1 MWQAIFYTYKFK
13 KLWNKTLEPYGWL
26 KANTAPE
33 YWILFCTGHPH
44 SCQACISSP
53 PIHHVLNWI
62 CLFCTLCILF
72 FLGKKKIIDFSVTKS
87 LKEFSILFFT
97 SFKSQTRVF
106 LFLKCACPL
115 FIHFEDYCI
124 NLSHPTAH
132 LNHHSNSLDT
142 PDSATQKSIF
152 SSWSST

>member
-1 MWQAIFYTYKFK
+1 MKQKSRALWMAKSKHSSRVLDIIFYWTSSFLPGMHLKPTHPSCV
-13 KLWNKTLEPYGWL
+13 KLNLFILYTLY
-26 KANTAPE
+26 
-33 YWILFCTGHPH
+33 
-44 SCQACISSP
+44 S
-53 PIHHVLNWI
+53 
-62 CLFCTLCILF
+62 F
-72 FLGKKKIIDFSVTKS
+72 FLGKKNIIDFSVTKS
-87 LKEFSILFFT
+87 LKEFSILFT
-97 SFKSQTRVF
+97 PIKSQTRVF

-115 FIHFEDYCI
+115 FIHFGDYCI

>member
-1 MWQAIFYTYKFK
+1 MRPTTLTITEKKITIEFLPSEQFLVWQAIFYTYKFK

-26 KANTAPE
+26 KANTARE
-33 YWILFCTGHPH
+33 YWILFCIGHPP

-72 FLGKKKIIDFSVTKS
+72 LKNIIDFSVTKS
-87 LKEFSILFFT
+87 LKEFSMLFFT
-97 SFKSQTRVF
+97 TIKSQTRVF

-115 FIHFEDYCI
+115 LY
-124 NLSHPTAH
+124 LYWR
-132 LNHHSNSLDT
+132 LLY
-142 PDSATQKSIF
+142 
-152 SSWSST
+152 